1 MNKSLVIFIIAIIHF
16 FTCSVPVFAASS
28 NFLSKDQRYYDQNCN
43 RRNISNETSLQ
54 CYVFDKVN
62 EAQISLNSLTGRV
75 TNVENKNT
83 TQDKQILDLQTKN
96 ASQDAE
102 IQILMDKIEE
112 LGEATPVILT
122 LANNLNVNGPNGP
135 SVQIPSGYKS
145 MTIENTLSGGLNG
158 WAPQVSFDGGSTW
171 YEQHRFGCGGNCQVI
186 TIPILGPLYRFSPGG
201 GSGTVTSKAT
211 LNKEPN
217 SKVIVF
223 GHGINYPF
231 TSNELDTTGYSKIL
245 VTAGGGDNPQ
255 NLVRISLQTPQ
266 GGGAYGQ
273 SDSVGCDGGA
283 TCPLQ
288 EMLLQSGQNLY
299 KVGIIGNGTNGLFG
313 AILRP

>member
-1 MNKSLVIFIIAIIHF
+1 MNKGVKGFILAIILVAVF
-16 FTCSVPVFAASS
+16 ATPIFAASS
-28 NFLSKDQRYYDQNCN
+28 TFFTKAQRYYEQNCS

-62 EAQISLNSLTGRV
+62 EVQASLNSLTGRV
-75 TNVENKNT
+75 VNTESKNT
-83 TQDKQILDLQTKN
+83 AQDQLILDLQNKN
-96 ASQDAE
+96 ASQDAA
-102 IQILMDKIEE
+102 IQVLQDKIEE
-112 LGEATPVILT
+112 IGEVNPVIIT

-158 WAPQVSFDGGSTW
+158 WSPQVSFDGGSTW
-171 YEQHRFGCGGNCQVI
+171 YEQHRFGCGINCQVVN
-186 TIPILGPLYRFSPGG
+186 IPILGPLYRFSPGG

-231 TSNELDTTGYSKIL
+231 TSNEFNAAGYSKIL

-255 NLVRISLQTPQ
+255 NLIRISLQTPEA
-266 GGGAYGQ
+266 GGGFGQ
-273 SDSVGCDGGA
+273 TDSVACDGGA

-288 EMLLQSGQNLY
+288 EMLLQSGQDLY